1 MNPWLIV
8 FGLSLG
14 PLVSNGFTRFSYG
27 LVLPAMRED
36 LLWNYTQAGSIN
48 TANAIGYLIGAL
60 AALFLNQRLGA
71 KRLFNLGM
79 VLMVIALIG
88 SALTRD
94 FWALNAWRVLAG
106 IGGAPVFIAAGALAS
121 NLFQHDPRRSALAI
135 ALTLAGGGGLGM
147 LLSGVAIP
155 LLLEQWGSPG
165 WPYTWLALGIAS
177 AVATPVAWIAVNA
190 IQAGDTASTASAG
203 DNHQAFALLPVWPAM
218 ISYFLF
224 GVGYIIYL
232 TFLVAWM
239 RENGASAW
247 MISIAWALLSI
258 MVIASPFIWQ
268 RLLAL
273 AQAGGAMA
281 GSSAVTGAAILLT
294 MFLPGSSGV
303 IASAA
308 LFGAAFFIVP
318 TAATSLSRK
327 RFSPEHWARAMAW
340 FTVLFALGQTLGPI
354 AAGALADLTGEV
366 STGLWFAGIVML
378 CGAFV
383 AMLQRAPVQRRYSA
397 STADH

>member
-14 PLVSNGFTRFSYG
+14 PLVSNGFARFSYG
-27 LVLPAMRED
+27 LILPAMRED
-36 LLWNYTQAGSIN
+36 LVWSYTQAGSIN

-60 AALFLNQRLGA
+60 AALLLNQQLGA

-121 NLFQHDPRRSALAI
+121 NLFQDDPRRSALAI

-147 LLSGVAIP
+147 LLSGIAIP
-155 LLLEQWGSPG
+155 LLLEQWGPAG
-165 WPYTWLALGIAS
+165 WPTTWLALGIAS
-177 AVATPVAWIAVNA
+177 AVATPIAWIAVNA
-190 IQAGDTASTASAG
+190 IQAYNTETAAG
-203 DNHQAFALLPVWPAM
+203 TKDDRRAFSLLSVWPAM
-218 ISYFLF
+218 LAYFLF
-224 GVGYIIYL
+224 GVAYIIYL

-239 RENGASAW
+239 RDKGANAW
-247 MISIAWALLSI
+247 MISTAWALLSI
-258 MVIASPFIWQ
+258 MVIASPFLW
-268 RLLAL
+268 RSLLTR

-281 GSSAVTGAAILLT
+281 GASAVTGVAIALT
-294 MFLPGSSGV
+294 LVLPGSFGV

-308 LFGAAFFIVP
+308 LFGAAFYIVP

-327 RFSPEHWARAMAW
+327 RFSQQHWARAMAW

-354 AAGALADLTGEV
+354 AAGTLADMTGEV
-366 STGLWFAGIVML
+366 ATGLWFAALVML
-378 CGAFV
+378 CGALV
-383 AMLQRAPVQRRYSA
+383 AMLQRAPAPRS
-397 STADH
+397 